1 MYIFQAL
8 QRLVLLFETFGV
20 FLIVDL
26 SDFNVLIP
34 GNLDSD
40 KRQYTVTG
48 LVPFNSYQFRVVA
61 RNRFPQLGEYSKPSG
76 ISQLYTLYEWFRSY

>member
-1 MYIFQAL
+1 M
-8 QRLVLLFETFGV
+8 
-20 FLIVDL
+20 
-26 SDFNVLIP
+26 IP
-34 GNLDSD
+34 GNVDSD

-76 ISQLYTLYEWFRSY
+76 ILQLYTLDDWLRSLLYFLSPYINFKTRSNMFIV